1 MRSASS
7 LSHIAA
13 TNNTTFSTCKIVNTV
28 MVVSIQRTFVNP
40 IGTLFCPFGFGC
52 FNVFYISLHCFV
64 EHNSLPLWCS
74 SIPQC
79 KYKLCLVYIQT
90 KSKLFLGT
98 FYK

>member
-64 EHNSLPLWCS
+64 EITIYLCGVVQFHNAN
-74 SIPQC
+74 IG
-79 KYKLCLVYIQT
+79 KYLL
-90 KSKLFLGT
+90 
-98 FYK
+98 

>member
-40 IGTLFCPFGFGC
+40 IYLYIVLWSITLYLCGVVQFHNANIRFVLDI
-52 FNVFYISLHCFV
+52 FNSY
-64 EHNSLPLWCS
+64 
-74 SIPQC
+74 
-79 KYKLCLVYIQT
+79 
-90 KSKLFLGT
+90 
-98 FYK
+98 

>member
-13 TNNTTFSTCKIVNTV
+13 TNNTTFNTCKIVNTV

-52 FNVFYISLHCFV
+52 FNVFIYLYIVLWSITIYLCGVVQF
-64 EHNSLPLWCS
+64 HNAN
-74 SIPQC
+74 ID
-79 KYKLCLVYIQT
+79 KYLL
-90 KSKLFLGT
+90 
-98 FYK
+98 